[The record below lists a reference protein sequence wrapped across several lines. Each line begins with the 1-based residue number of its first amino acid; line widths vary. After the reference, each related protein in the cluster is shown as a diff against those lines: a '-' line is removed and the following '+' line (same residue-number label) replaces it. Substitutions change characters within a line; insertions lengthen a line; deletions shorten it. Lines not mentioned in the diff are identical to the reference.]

1 MNGLEALEDIVLYLN
16 ANEPKGLYLKNI
28 EAIKKE
34 LKVNKILKEKKV
46 DLPKIAEWLADNNL
60 KDIKGTTEYYNRYIV
75 NGYME
80 ELTEEE
86 MTAVVELLREE

>member
-1 MNGLEALEDIVLYLN
+1 MNGSEAMQQLESFKHMKLSE
-16 ANEPKGLYLKNI
+16 I
-28 EAIKKE
+28 ELFETIERE

-46 DLPKIAEWLADNNL
+46 DLPQIAEWLADDNL
-60 KDIKGTTEYYNRYIV
+60 KNIKETTEYYNRYIV

-86 MTAVVELLREE
+86 MTLIVELLKEE